1 MIYLHLFATWCI
13 LEDRPFFCWDC
24 CAVEIEAPEIVEDGR
39 GRTRRG
45 LACLLEELSLGPR
58 WSVHRCPQ
66 CGYCLRFASSVPQ
79 FHILSHPFTSFHRI
93 CRMESTLFSPY
104 FLAFLAFLAAHHCF
118 IFKLCAK
125 RPGSTSKISTPMVY
139 SKSRNSLS
147 WTSSLLS
154 SIMAQISIATFL
166 KRSTERFFEAWN
178 SWIALQPLQL
188 YEYL

>member
-1 MIYLHLFATWCI
+1 MMIYLHLFATWCI

-79 FHILSHPFTSFHRI
+79 FHILSHPFTSFHILSHPFTGYAGWKALCFPLLSR
-93 CRMESTLFSPY
+93 FSR
-104 FLAFLAFLAAHHCF
+104 F
-118 IFKLCAK
+118 
-125 RPGSTSKISTPMVY
+125 
-139 SKSRNSLS
+139 SRC
-147 WTSSLLS
+147 SSLFHIQAVRQTPRFNLQDLNSNGLLEESELIELNEFIAVLHYGTDFS
-154 SIMAQISIATFL
+154 SANLRASCA
-166 KRSTERFFEAWN
+166 SA
-178 SWIALQPLQL
+178 
-188 YEYL
+188 